1 MSASFGSNDP
11 KELLDLA
18 REKFIAGEYNTAES
32 IISQILP
39 QNSQVPELYQMLATI
54 YYNKGQFNKAI
65 KTFKRALEI
74 DPNYTDASVGLSIIL
89 NDLGRYEEGKK
100 IFIEAQARL
109 DQRNSKSDPVVN
121 DKLSHK
127 YEEIAD
133 FCCQSKR
140 YNEALENLERA
151 LTLAPKRLDLFVR
164 MADCHLKM
172 NSTDKAY
179 RILKQV
185 MRENPN
191 YIPAKNKLGVILY
204 NKNQIAE
211 AIEQWEGVLMIDPK
225 HPEALRYL
233 RVAKNAGVTD
243 INL

>member
-18 REKFIAGEYNTAES
+18 REKFIAGEYNSAES
-32 IISQILP
+32 IITQILP
-39 QNSQVPELYQMLATI
+39 LNSQIPELYQMLATI

-100 IFIEAQARL
+100 IFLEAQARL
-109 DQRNSKSDPVVN
+109 DQKNSKSDPIVN
-121 DKLSHK
+121 EKLSHK

-133 FCCQSKR
+133 FCSQSKR

-151 LTLAPKRLDLFVR
+151 IALTPKRLDLFVR
-164 MADCHLKM
+164 IADCHLKM
-172 NSTDKAY
+172 NATDKAY
-179 RILKQV
+179 RILKQLLK
-185 MRENPN
+185 ENPN

-204 NKNQIAE
+204 NKNQVAE
-211 AIEQWEGVLMIDPK
+211 AIEQWEGVLMLDQK
-225 HPEALRYL
+225 HSEALRYL